1 MTAPDPRMRIARVA
15 LFFFGAP
22 CAASVT
28 GLQLEPSLTQILPLR
43 VEIIESIAVASGI
56 GLLLTTLLTWMADRW
71 VVRRQERKLV
81 ELTKELTL
89 VQREFD
95 SEEKRWAME
104 LKLSKQELEMEH
116 ARLKSSPEDPQLER
130 YINTSVLNVETADAT
145 TLK

>member
-1 MTAPDPRMRIARVA
+1 
-15 LFFFGAP
+15 
-22 CAASVT
+22 
-28 GLQLEPSLTQILPLR
+28 
-43 VEIIESIAVASGI
+43 
-56 GLLLTTLLTWMADRW
+56 MADRW

-81 ELTKELTL
+81 ELAKELTL
-89 VQREFD
+89 VRRELD